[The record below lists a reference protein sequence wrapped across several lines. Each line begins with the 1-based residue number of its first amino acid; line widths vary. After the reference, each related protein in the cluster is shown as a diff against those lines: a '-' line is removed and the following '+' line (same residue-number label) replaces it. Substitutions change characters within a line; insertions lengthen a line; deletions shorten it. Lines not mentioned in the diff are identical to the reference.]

1 MKRKAVVTET
11 VTYYIEFDVP
21 EGADDETIEDAARE
35 EWVAHPGRDPDDY
48 ECDIEVREELA

>member
-21 EGADDETIEDAARE
+21 EGADDETIEDAART
-35 EWVAHPGRDPDDY
+35 EWGCNPDRHPDDY
-48 ECDIEVREELA
+48 ECDIEVREEKA